1 MLQRKLM
8 TNSTRELKDD
18 PSAFIWPTRVIRQ
31 RLSFVIWMYALPLIS
46 STSFQASHVGKLVH
60 VPGIVIS
67 ASKAHPQVSS
77 VTIRC
82 SKCNYRD
89 VLKSNGSQPVAIPR
103 YCTYVPLA
111 SCTIQIG
118 DWDRKAKKTLVEWIP
133 SRFFLTNANMKT
145 PSPSSFRNVLRTW
158 PPVRCQDTS
167 SVVWVGMSFLL
178 SLCLSTL
185 VDRVS
190 PGTRVSLIA
199 FVDLFEASK
208 KVCPLIPCLFLAT
221 DQYSCYPNFLSASA
235 GHSGRFGRR
244 WSSPTVLHCRRGR
257 RVHSSLKDEEHLWAS
272 FQLHCSCHFW
282 WLHRRYY
289 LFFLVDV

>member
-1 MLQRKLM
+1 MYIFNIACYCRSLKMLQRKLM
-8 TNSTRELKDD
+8 TSSTRELKDD

-31 RLSFVIWMYALPLIS
+31 RLSFVIWMYSRPLIS
-46 STSFQASHVGKLVH
+46 STPFQASHVGKLVH

-118 DWDRKAKKTLVEWIP
+118 DWDRKAKKTLAEWIP

-145 PSPSSFRNVLRTW
+145 PSPSSFRNALRTW

-167 SVVWVGMSFLL
+167 SVVWVGMSLPSL
-178 SLCLSTL
+178 S
-185 VDRVS
+185 
-190 PGTRVSLIA
+190 
-199 FVDLFEASK
+199 
-208 KVCPLIPCLFLAT
+208 IP
-221 DQYSCYPNFLSASA
+221 
-235 GHSGRFGRR
+235 
-244 WSSPTVLHCRRGR
+244 
-257 RVHSSLKDEEHLWAS
+257 
-272 FQLHCSCHFW
+272 
-282 WLHRRYY
+282 
-289 LFFLVDV
+289 